1 MKVVVVGG
9 GLAGLMAVIKLCEHD
24 VDVDLISYVPVKRS
38 HSVCAQGGINGAV
51 NTKGE
56 GDSPWNH
63 FDDTLLGGDYL
74 ANQPPVLG
82 MCEAAPGI
90 IYLMDRMG
98 VTFTRTGEGLLDFR
112 RFGGTLVHRTAF
124 CGSTTGQQ
132 LLYGLDE
139 QVRRW
144 EVEGKV
150 KKYEEW
156 DFLSAVIDE
165 EGVCRG
171 CVAQDMKTMEIRA
184 FPADAV
190 VMCTGGI
197 GMIYGKSTN
206 SYINTGSPASSIY
219 QQGAYYANPEMIQV
233 HPTCI
238 PSEDKHR
245 LISEGVRG
253 DGGRVW
259 TYKDG
264 KPWYFLE
271 EWYPAYGN
279 LVSRDVASRGIYKV
293 CRDLKLGIDG
303 QDFVYLD
310 VTHLEPEWIE
320 KRQHGVLEIYRKFA
334 GEEPTKVPMK
344 IFPAMH
350 YTMGGL
356 WVDYDQ
362 MTNIPGLFAAGECEY
377 QYHGAN
383 RLGANSL
390 LSCFYGGIVAGD
402 KVPDYGKKLKKDYR
416 NISSKVFE
424 TEVARQKTKMENI
437 YRLNSSENPYR
448 LKAELNEYMSNN
460 VTVVR
465 YTEKLKE
472 TDQKILELMQRYQ
485 KIGVC
490 DAGGWSNRTAIF
502 IRHLWNMFEF
512 SRAIV
517 HGALLRKES
526 RGAHYMP
533 EYPDRDDENWLKTTK
548 AKWTPE
554 GPQFSLEDV
563 DTSLIKP
570 RVRRYDVRKD
580 EVIKEEAEK
589 EKVATLRK
597 EEAVVG

>member
-1 MKVVVVGG
+1 MKFIVVGG
-9 GLAGLMAVIKLCEHD
+9 GLAGLMTTIKIAEKGE
-24 VDVDLISYVPVKRS
+24 DVDLISFVPVKRS

-63 FDDTLLGGDYL
+63 FDDTILGGDYL

-82 MCEAAPGI
+82 MCEAAPAI
-90 IYLMDRMG
+90 IYLLDRMG
-98 VTFTRTGEGLLDFR
+98 VTFNRTAEGNLDFR
-112 RFGGTLVHRTAF
+112 RFGGSLVHRTAF
-124 CGSTTGQQ
+124 SGSTTGQQ
-132 LLYGLDE
+132 LLYALDE
-139 QVRRW
+139 QVRYW
-144 EVEGKV
+144 EAQGKV

-156 DFLSAVIDE
+156 NFLSAVIDE
-165 EGVCRG
+165 DNICRG

-184 FPADAV
+184 FPADALII
-190 VMCTGGI
+190 CTGGI
-197 GMIYGKSTN
+197 GAIYGRTTN
-206 SYINTGSPASSIY
+206 SYICTGSAASRVY
-219 QQGAYYANPEMIQV
+219 QQGVYYANPEMVQI
-233 HPTCI
+233 HPTAI
-238 PSEDKHR
+238 PGEDKYR
-245 LISEGVRG
+245 LVSEGVRG

-279 LVSRDVASRGIYKV
+279 LVSRDVASRAIYKV
-293 CRDLKLGIDG
+293 CRELKLGIDG
-303 QDFVYLD
+303 QDAVYLD
-310 VTHLEPEWIE
+310 VTHLDPEWIE

-334 GEEPTKVPMK
+334 GEEPTRVPMK
-344 IFPAMH
+344 VFPAMH

-390 LSCFYGGIVAGD
+390 LSCFYAGIIAGD
-402 KVPDYGKKLKKDYR
+402 KMIEYGNKLKKRTEDLEGK
-416 NISSKVFE
+416 IFE
-424 TEVARQKTKMENI
+424 AEVARQKAKIEKI
-437 YRLNSSENPYR
+437 YQLKGKENPYKLR
-448 LKAELNEYMSNN
+448 DELNEYMMNY

-472 TDQKILELMQRYQ
+472 TDRKILELMERYQ
-485 KIGVC
+485 KIEVG
-490 DAGGWSNRTAIF
+490 DPARWSNRTAIF
-502 IRHLWNMFEF
+502 VQHLGDMLEF
-512 SRAIV
+512 ARAIV
-517 HGALLRKES
+517 QGALLRKES

-533 EYPDRDDENWLKTTK
+533 EYPERDDENWLKITK
-548 AKWTPE
+548 AKWAPE
-554 GPQFSLEDV
+554 GPQFTLEDV

-580 EVIKEEAEK
+580 ELMKEESEK
-589 EKVATLRK
+589 EKTPAASK
-597 EEAVVG
+597 GKVG

>member
-1 MKVVVVGG
+1 LKFIVVGG
-9 GLAGLMAVIKLCEHD
+9 GLAGLMTTIKIAEKGE
-24 VDVDLISYVPVKRS
+24 DVDLISFVPVKRS

-63 FDDTLLGGDYL
+63 FDDTILGGDYL

-82 MCEAAPGI
+82 MCEAAPAI
-90 IYLMDRMG
+90 IYLLDRMG
-98 VTFTRTGEGLLDFR
+98 VTFNRTAEGNLDFR
-112 RFGGTLVHRTAF
+112 RFGGSLVHRTAF
-124 CGSTTGQQ
+124 SGSTTGQQ
-132 LLYGLDE
+132 LLYALDE
-139 QVRRW
+139 QVRYW
-144 EVEGKV
+144 EAQGKV

-156 DFLSAVIDE
+156 NFLSAVIDE
-165 EGVCRG
+165 DNICRG

-184 FPADAV
+184 FPADALII
-190 VMCTGGI
+190 CTGGI
-197 GMIYGKSTN
+197 GAIYGRTTN
-206 SYINTGSPASSIY
+206 SYICTGSAASRVY
-219 QQGAYYANPEMIQV
+219 QQGVYYANPEMVQI
-233 HPTCI
+233 HPTAI
-238 PSEDKHR
+238 PGEDKYR
-245 LISEGVRG
+245 LVSEGVRG

-279 LVSRDVASRGIYKV
+279 LVSRDVASRAIYKV
-293 CRDLKLGIDG
+293 CRELKLGIDG
-303 QDFVYLD
+303 QDAVYLD
-310 VTHLEPEWIE
+310 VTHLDPEWIE

-334 GEEPTKVPMK
+334 GEEPTRVPMK
-344 IFPAMH
+344 VFPAMH

-390 LSCFYGGIVAGD
+390 LSCFYAGIIAGD
-402 KVPDYGKKLKKDYR
+402 KMIEYGNKLKKRTEDLEGK
-416 NISSKVFE
+416 IFE
-424 TEVARQKTKMENI
+424 AEVARQKAKIEKI
-437 YRLNSSENPYR
+437 YQLKGKENPYKLR
-448 LKAELNEYMSNN
+448 DELNEYMMNY

-472 TDQKILELMQRYQ
+472 TDQKILELMERYQ
-485 KIGVC
+485 KIEVG
-490 DAGGWSNRTAIF
+490 DPARWSNRTAIF
-502 IRHLWNMFEF
+502 VQHLGDMLEF
-512 SRAIV
+512 ARAIV
-517 HGALLRKES
+517 QGALLRKES

-533 EYPDRDDENWLKTTK
+533 EYPERDDENWLKTTK

-554 GPQFSLEDV
+554 GPQFTLEDV

-580 EVIKEEAEK
+580 ELMKEESEK
-589 EKVATLRK
+589 EKTPAASK
-597 EEAVVG
+597 GKVG

>member
-1 MKVVVVGG
+1 MKVVIIGG
-9 GLAGLMAVIKLCEHD
+9 GLAGLMATIKLAEKE
-24 VDVDLISYVPVKRS
+24 VDVDLISFVPVKRS

-90 IYLMDRMG
+90 IYLLDRMG
-98 VTFTRTGEGLLDFR
+98 VPFTRTAEGNLDFR

-124 CGSTTGQQ
+124 SGSTTGQQ
-132 LLYGLDE
+132 LLYALDE
-139 QVRRW
+139 QVRYW
-144 EVEGKV
+144 ETQGRV

-156 DFLSAVIDE
+156 DFSSAIIDE
-165 EGVCRG
+165 DGICRG

-184 FPADAV
+184 FSADAV
-190 VMCTGGI
+190 VLCTGGI

-206 SYINTGSPASSIY
+206 SYINTGSPASIVY
-219 QQGAYYANPEMIQV
+219 QQGVYYANPEMVQI

-238 PSEDKHR
+238 SGEDKCR

-253 DGGRVW
+253 DGGRLW

-264 KPWYFLE
+264 KPWFFLE

-293 CRDLKLGIDG
+293 CRELNLGLDG
-303 QDFVYLD
+303 QDMVYLD
-310 VTHLEPEWIE
+310 VTHLDPEWIE

-402 KVPDYGKKLKKDYR
+402 KVIEYGKKLKKNVQD
-416 NISSKVFE
+416 ISGKLFE
-424 TEVARQKTKMENI
+424 EEVARQKAEMEKI
-437 YRLNSSENPYR
+437 YRFNGTENPYR
-448 LKAELNEYMSNN
+448 LKDELNEYMTNYVS
-460 VTVVR
+460 VIR

-472 TDQKILELMQRYQ
+472 TDKKILELRERYQ

-490 DAGGWSNRTAIF
+490 DSGGWSNRTVIF
-502 IRHLWNMFEF
+502 IRHLWNMLEF
-512 SRAIV
+512 ARAIV
-517 HGALLRKES
+517 GGALLRKES

-533 EYPDRDDENWLKTTK
+533 EYPERDDENWLKTTK

-570 RVRRYDVRKD
+570 RTRRYDVRKD
-580 EVIKEEAEK
+580 EVIKEDAAKEA
-589 EKVATLRK
+589 ALGK
-597 EEAVVG
+597 EEAK

>member
-1 MKVVVVGG
+1 MKFIVVGG
-9 GLAGLMAVIKLCEHD
+9 GLAGLMTTIKIAEKGEN
-24 VDVDLISYVPVKRS
+24 VDLISFVPVKRS

-63 FDDTLLGGDYL
+63 FDDTILGGDYL

-82 MCEAAPGI
+82 MCEAAPAI
-90 IYLMDRMG
+90 IYLLDRMG
-98 VTFTRTGEGLLDFR
+98 VTFNRTAEGNLDFR
-112 RFGGTLVHRTAF
+112 RFGGSLVHRTAF
-124 CGSTTGQQ
+124 SGSTTGQQ
-132 LLYGLDE
+132 LLYALDE
-139 QVRRW
+139 QVRYW
-144 EVEGKV
+144 EAQGKV

-156 DFLSAVIDE
+156 NFLSAVIDE
-165 EGVCRG
+165 DNICRG

-184 FPADAV
+184 FPADALII
-190 VMCTGGI
+190 CTGGI
-197 GMIYGKSTN
+197 GAIYGRTTN
-206 SYINTGSPASSIY
+206 SYICTGSAASRVY
-219 QQGAYYANPEMIQV
+219 QQGVYYANPEMVQI
-233 HPTCI
+233 HPTAI
-238 PSEDKHR
+238 PGEDKYR
-245 LISEGVRG
+245 LVSEGVRG

-279 LVSRDVASRGIYKV
+279 LVSRDVASRAIYKV
-293 CRDLKLGIDG
+293 CRELKLGIDG
-303 QDFVYLD
+303 QDAVYLD
-310 VTHLEPEWIE
+310 VTHLDPEWIE

-334 GEEPTKVPMK
+334 GEEPTRVPMK
-344 IFPAMH
+344 VFPAMH

-390 LSCFYGGIVAGD
+390 LSCFYAGIIAGD
-402 KVPDYGKKLKKDYR
+402 KMIEYGNKLKKRTEDLEGK
-416 NISSKVFE
+416 IFE
-424 TEVARQKTKMENI
+424 AEVARQKAKIEKI
-437 YRLNSSENPYR
+437 YQLKGKENPYKLR
-448 LKAELNEYMSNN
+448 DELNEYMMNY

-472 TDQKILELMQRYQ
+472 TDQKILELMERYQ
-485 KIGVC
+485 KIEVG
-490 DAGGWSNRTAIF
+490 DPARWSNRTAIF
-502 IRHLWNMFEF
+502 VQHLGDMLEF
-512 SRAIV
+512 ARAIV
-517 HGALLRKES
+517 QGALLRKES

-533 EYPDRDDENWLKTTK
+533 EYPERDDENWLKTTK
-548 AKWTPE
+548 AKWAPE
-554 GPQFSLEDV
+554 GPQFTLEDV

-580 EVIKEEAEK
+580 ELMKEGSEK
-589 EKVATLRK
+589 EKTPAASK
-597 EEAVVG
+597 GKVG